1 MKIENKIVVGATASA
16 DTVTIYC
23 EDGDIINIPS
33 NTQFATDVIAAITPA
48 LANNEKILINMAEKR
63 LDIFEKVEKK
73 TKGLVKFFRVAK
85 KALGMHSEN
94 ELTEELIRSIAL
106 PIEDYKLN
114 DQNET
119 LVAVV
124 ETPEPE
130 VVEPK
135 AQEPVEP
142 AEESK
147 PAPSAAVT
155 GSQPTVADGAAK
167 QPDSSPRVADSNPT
181 KDVSPVKSKPAII
194 TGAEKL
200 ANQVKHFSE
209 TNNPEGFTKFM
220 QHCGEVTKLGRNH
233 TINELLDFLAKADLP
248 IADDGYIV
256 AYKRLQRSGDHFV
269 DSHTRKVKQKVGSR
283 VFMKDSMVDP
293 NRRNQCSNGLHI
305 GRRDYM
311 NSFSGDVIIIC
322 KIHPKD
328 VIAVP
333 QDYSGAKM
341 RCAGYNIVAEISQ
354 AAFYK
359 IRQDKPITDDP
370 ETAQMLTN
378 IIRGDHTPIIQT
390 VEITGSNG
398 SGLIITDLDKKANK
412 AEPVAQPEPEK
423 KVEVAPTAALDQVDT
438 LSQGTKVDPEK
449 NSPKKIKEAAQKATK
464 AAPAKEVMTAEQ
476 KKAKKLWKKF
486 EAGEMSKVA
495 IAKQCK
501 TSSRTLDRWAEKFKF

>member
-1 MKIENKIVVGATASA
+1 MKIENKVVVGATASA

-23 EDGDIINIPS
+23 EDGEVINIPS
-33 NTQFATDVIAAITPA
+33 NTKFASDVIAAITPA
-48 LANNEKILINMAEKR
+48 LANNDKILIDMAEKR
-63 LDIFEKVEKK
+63 LDIFEKVEKQ
-73 TKGLVKFFRVAK
+73 TNGLVKFFRVAK
-85 KALGMHSEN
+85 KALGMHSETD
-94 ELTEELIRSIAL
+94 LTEEIIRSIAL

-114 DQNET
+114 DPNET

-124 ETPEPE
+124 ETAAPEVHEPE
-130 VVEPK
+130 TKESI
-135 AQEPVEP
+135 EP
-142 AEESK
+142 AKESK
-147 PAPSAAVT
+147 PSANAEVG
-155 GSQPTVADGAAK
+155 GSVLQAAK
-167 QPDSSPRVADSNPT
+167 PATDASIATPRSADSDT
-181 KDVSPVKSKPAII
+181 KKAVSPVKNKPTII
-194 TGAEKL
+194 SGAEKL

-220 QHCGEVTKLGRNH
+220 QHCAEVISTGTRNH
-233 TINELLDFLAKADLP
+233 TINELLDFLSKADLP

-256 AYKRLQRSGDHFV
+256 AYKRLMSNGDHFV

-283 VFMKDSMVDP
+283 VFMKDSMVDH
-293 NRRNQCSNGLHI
+293 NRHNQCSNGLHI

-311 NSFSGDVIIIC
+311 NSFSGNVIIIC

-341 RCAGYNIVAEISQ
+341 RCAGYNIVAQISQ
-354 AAFYK
+354 EAFAK
-359 IRQDKPITDDP
+359 IRSYRPITDDP
-370 ETAQMLTN
+370 ETAKLLTN

-390 VEITGSNG
+390 VEITGNNG
-398 SGLIITDLDKKANK
+398 SGLIITDLTVETPA
-412 AEPVAQPEPEK
+412 AQTEPEK
-423 KVEVAPTAALDQVDT
+423 EVEIAPTAALDQVNT
-438 LSQGTKVDPEK
+438 LSERQNVDPEK

-486 EAGEMSKVA
+486 ESGEMTKVA